1 MYYELV
7 LAMHSRS
14 MHNTQVELYTYPP
27 VCIPRQYARR
37 TTHAIAINL
46 SSFFPAFVRPSHSSA
61 PAATGNEDLRCC
73 HGIQRR
79 NNLD

>member
-1 MYYELV
+1 
-7 LAMHSRS
+7 
-14 MHNTQVELYTYPP
+14 MHNTPSRAVYLPP
-27 VCIPRQYARR
+27 RLHTPSVH
-37 TTHAIAINL
+37 TTPAIAINL